1 MMTKK
6 PSKSKPKPVI
16 KYSGQRLA
24 IGYAEL
30 LRLRQAVRQAEL
42 LAKTSRSGA
51 RSAANAATD

>member
-6 PSKSKPKPVI
+6 SKSKPKPVI
-16 KYSGQRLA
+16 KFSEQRLA

-42 LAKTSRSGA
+42 LAKMSKSGA
-51 RSAANAATD
+51 SELRNN